1 MNKINKLDPID
12 INKIIQAMVDREL
25 MNKYPNFPTLLPG

>member
-25 MNKYPNFPTLLPG
+25 NKYPNFPTLLPG